1 VSRGI
6 ALLFLGPRHSRWG
19 GGGQS
24 HAPAAS
30 KPGKDPVTIVQEA
43 GSAPEPV
50 WTGGKSRPHRDLI
63 PVGIGVITPTTSVST
78 DTIELFL

>member
-1 VSRGI
+1 M
-6 ALLFLGPRHSRWG
+6 G
-19 GGGQS
+19 GGW
-24 HAPAAS
+24 S
-30 KPGKDPVTIVQEA
+30 KPRPRNWFTPGKDPVTIVQEA